1 MAIPREVR
9 TLLDRQAGSEFGC
22 VGDELV
28 AWLIQQLDELS
39 EKSEY
44 QDRALLYEIKKLMAE
59 IDERTMQLQGEIDGQ
74 SWNHLNW

>member
-1 MAIPREVR
+1 M
-9 TLLDRQAGSEFGC
+9 TND
-22 VGDELV
+22 
-28 AWLIQQLDELS
+28 WLIQQLDELS

-74 SWNHLNW
+74 SWNHLNWGNFLINNNDKNVHSDNYLLQ

>member
-1 MAIPREVR
+1 M
-9 TLLDRQAGSEFGC
+9 TND
-22 VGDELV
+22 
-28 AWLIQQLDELS
+28 WLIQQLDELS

-59 IDERTMQLQGEIDGQ
+59 IDERTMQLQVEIDGQ

>member
-1 MAIPREVR
+1 M
-9 TLLDRQAGSEFGC
+9 TND
-22 VGDELV
+22 
-28 AWLIQQLDELS
+28 WLIQQLDELS

-74 SWNHLNW
+74 SWNYLNW

>member
-1 MAIPREVR
+1 M
-9 TLLDRQAGSEFGC
+9 TND
-22 VGDELV
+22 
-28 AWLIQQLDELS
+28 WLIQQLDELS

-44 QDRALLYEIKKLMAE
+44 QDRALLYEIKKLVAE